1 MIIDWLSLSEIRDT
15 HKGEIIG
22 FASGSFDL
30 SHAGHVLFFED
41 CKRLCDVLVIMV
53 GNDKVIRELK
63 GKDRPILNETVR
75 VKSIDAM
82 KPVDYTFLDV
92 NNDPHS
98 LAIIGKVF
106 KLLRPN
112 RYFINPD
119 AYDKDY
125 RMKLC
130 NNFKTELYLLDR
142 ECPQQFEQISTS
154 NIIDKVRA
162 TKENLC

>member
-1 MIIDWLSLSEIRDT
+1 MIIDWLSLMDIREQNKD
-15 HKGEIIG
+15 KIIG

-41 CKRLCDVLVIMV
+41 CKRLCDILVIMV
-53 GNDKVIRELK
+53 GNDKVIKKLK
-63 GKDRPILNETVR
+63 GQDRPILNEQLR
-75 VKSIDAM
+75 LKSIDAM
-82 KPVDYTFLDV
+82 KPVDYTFLDI
-92 NNDPHS
+92 NEDATS

-142 ECPQQFEQISTS
+142 ECPERFEQVSTT
-154 NIIDKVRA
+154 KVIEKIKA
-162 TKENLC
+162 LI